1 MKGFISKIIGFATAS
16 LLAFSVSA
24 SIVPVGDYEAGVTDT
39 ITVSDDHIYTFG
51 GIFQGQSGQA
61 ASQTWNV
68 KVTEAVEHFTVF
80 FNIVPSK
87 GFTLTGT
94 LFDDATIPALVGT
107 TLDGVHAAWGAIA
120 AGDYT
125 LVVSSTVG
133 VDYNGEISTVPVPA
147 ALILFGSALL
157 GFAGVS
163 TRRKAA

>member
-1 MKGFISKIIGFATAS
+1 MKGYISKMIGFAVAS

-39 ITVSDDHIYTFG
+39 IVVSDDHIYTFG
-51 GIFQGQSGQA
+51 GIFAQGDPT
-61 ASQTWNV
+61 SQTWNIT
-68 KVTEAVEHFTVF
+68 VTEAVEHFTVF
-80 FNIVPSK
+80 FNIVPSV
-87 GFTLTGT
+87 GFSLTGT
-94 LFDDATIPALVGT
+94 MFDNAAALVNT
-107 TLDGVHAAWGAIA
+107 TADGVHAVWGAIA

-125 LVVSSTVG
+125 LVIESSTG